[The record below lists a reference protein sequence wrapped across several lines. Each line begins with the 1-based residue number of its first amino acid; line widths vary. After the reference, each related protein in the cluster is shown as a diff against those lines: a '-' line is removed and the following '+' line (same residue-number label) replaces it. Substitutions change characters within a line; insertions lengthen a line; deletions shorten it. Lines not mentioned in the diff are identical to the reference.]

1 MLEYLD
7 TITGIAQT
15 GAVGVMLMMT
25 WRLMVKKDRKSY
37 ETFEKMNAE
46 RRKLYDQQTKLV
58 REVTQALTDKVRS
71 EEKMSRAIEKISCEL
86 RRLKDEQ

>member
-7 TITGIAQT
+7 TITGVAQT

>member
-7 TITGIAQT
+7 TITGVAQT

-46 RRKLYDQQTKLV
+46 RRKIYDQQTKLV

-71 EEKMSRAIEKISCEL
+71 EEKMSRAIDKIACEL

>member
-7 TITGIAQT
+7 TISGIAQT

-71 EEKMSRAIEKISCEL
+71 EEKMSKAIEKIACEL
-86 RRLKDEQ
+86 RRLKDGQ

>member
-7 TITGIAQT
+7 TITGVAQT

-46 RRKLYDQQTKLV
+46 RRKIYDQQTKLV

-71 EEKMSRAIEKISCEL
+71 EEKMSRAIDKIAGEL